1 MTKNEIINEIKSVV
15 MNNGGEVKGTHSG
28 SLRFFIGENGEL
40 FMQYSACC
48 NYHKYAV
55 KNMKYLTKYQL
66 ERCLSDIKFYVEKY
80 YSTEAESVE
89 TKVENTENTVEVEPK
104 ATKKDIIMGLHENGS
119 VECNLE
125 TAQSIEK
132 EGFIK
137 IESYEGG
144 LLRGDVCYDKVLD
157 EMFDEYDCTFTEIS
171 HKKCMLSLDDIYT
184 VTKLY
189 DKGYINNLDYDG
201 DNVWHCRVKLTNV
214 LSDFCK
220 RWDIKLSDVA

>member
-80 YSTEAESVE
+80 YSTEA
-89 TKVENTENTVEVEPK
+89 KTVEVEPK

-119 VECNLE
+119 VECDFE
-125 TAQSIEK
+125 TAQSIAQ
-132 EGFIK
+132 EGFIE
-137 IESYEGG
+137 IENYKDGV
-144 LLRGDVCYDKVLD
+144 LKGDVCYSKVLD
-157 EMFDEYDCTFTEIS
+157 EMLDEYDCFFIKTDY
-171 HKKCMLSLDDIYT
+171 KKWAMSLNDIYT

-201 DNVWHCRVKLTNV
+201 DGIWHCRVRLTNV

-220 RWDIKLSDVA
+220 RWDIKLSEVA